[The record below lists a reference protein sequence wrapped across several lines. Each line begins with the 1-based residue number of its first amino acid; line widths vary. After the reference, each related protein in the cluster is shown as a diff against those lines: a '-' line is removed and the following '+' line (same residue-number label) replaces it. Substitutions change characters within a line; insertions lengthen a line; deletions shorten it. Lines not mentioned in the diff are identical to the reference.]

1 MKANEQKPYIF
12 IKSVTLALICSLGVT
27 ASPLSAASVPAPAGE
42 NAWQTRSLFEPSQ
55 NQRQLEERGRIM
67 IYDGLRDL
75 TIERVLDSQFDRIQN
90 MMFTRI
96 IRTDNTGNPL
106 RDSKGQVLVEDDG
119 C

>member
-1 MKANEQKPYIF
+1 MKANEQKPCIF
-12 IKSVTLALICSLGVT
+12 IKSVTLGLLCCLGVT
-27 ASPLSAASVPAPAGE
+27 VSPLSAASVPAPAGE
-42 NAWQTRSLFEPSQ
+42 NAWHTHSLFEPSL
-55 NQRQLEERGRIM
+55 NQRRLEAKGRIM
-67 IYDGLRDL
+67 IYDGLPAS

-96 IRTDNTGNPL
+96 IRTDHTGNPL